1 MTKQEFFCCCDSCGS
16 VEWIETIRTHGQKG
30 EDKTEERVNE
40 LLRDGEMKF
49 KWKIDI
55 YVYNKFSEM
64 KINEKKFYEKKR
76 WFNEKYED
84 IICFN
89 CEKRLNPIPFSE
101 IDKKQR
107 MDIFFM
113 KPEDRILFAKNYKMV
128 KVIEKG

>member
-1 MTKQEFFCCCDSCGS
+1 MTKQQFFCCCEECGS
-16 VEWIETIRTHGQKG
+16 IEWVEIVKKDD
-30 EDKTEERVNE
+30 DKTEERVNE
-40 LLRDGEMKF
+40 LNRFGEMKIP
-49 KWKIDI
+49 WKIDV

-64 KINEKKFYEKKR
+64 KINEKRFYEKKR

-101 IDKKQR
+101 IDLKQR
-107 MDIFFM
+107 KDIFFM

-128 KVIEKG
+128 KVIEKT